1 MGGEALGIK
10 HDVSAS
16 KDSVHPGRDMTKMV
30 ERAMMSSFIRDRLLR
45 RPGGEL
51 TRKSEGDEFE
61 LEDMV
66 KAAQAVGDY
75 GNVNEDVVT

>member
-1 MGGEALGIK
+1 
-10 HDVSAS
+10 
-16 KDSVHPGRDMTKMV
+16 MTKMV